1 MMCYPLMDT
10 GVAIKEAGK
19 GFSLHACTQSTQA
32 KTKMHV
38 SAESLSKSVH
48 QKLNTA

>member
-19 GFSLHACTQSTQA
+19 GFLPHECTQSTHA

-38 SAESLSKSVH
+38 SAESFSKSAH